1 MEPEPVAISRHMNLM
16 DLVVVILTAVA
27 IFLPPREMYAL
38 DAAKGTPDERRALAL
53 AEARVRTHPEDGAL
67 AAELARLLTATGH
80 KDWAVEAAAEA
91 SAKASPPTRWRAM
104 LATSVAYA
112 ERLEAGDALVW
123 AQRALEAC
131 HLAATTCPTEEE
143 VRLDIYVRHLD
154 AGVRSG
160 INPRRDPE
168 GFRAASQDVIR
179 SIYLKGGPP
188 PASVGPGS
196 AAGSAAGTGAGSA
209 SP

>member
-1 MEPEPVAISRHMNLM
+1 MSLLDV
-16 DLVVVILTAVA
+16 VVVIVAAVA

-38 DAAKGTPDERRALAL
+38 DAAKGTPADRAALAL
-53 AEARVRTHPEDGAL
+53 AEARVRAHPEDGAQ

-80 KDWAVEAAAEA
+80 RDWAVEAAAEA
-91 SAKASPPTRWRAM
+91 SATASRETKWRAL

-112 ERLEAGDALVW
+112 ERLEAGDALLW

-131 HLAATTCPTEEE
+131 HAAAAACPTEEE
-143 VRLDIYVRHLD
+143 VRMDIFVRHLD

-160 INPRRDPE
+160 INPKRDPE
-168 GFRAASQDVIR
+168 GFRAASQGEIR
-179 SIYLKGGPP
+179 SIYLKGGTPP
-188 PASVGPGS
+188 SVPAGS
-196 AAGSAAGTGAGSA
+196 GAGSAAGAGATPPPPPGPGSA

>member
-1 MEPEPVAISRHMNLM
+1 MNLM
-16 DLVVVILTAVA
+16 DLVVAIVAAVA

-38 DAAKGTPDERRALAL
+38 DAAKGTPTERAALAL
-53 AEARVRTHPEDGAL
+53 AEARARAHPSDGAQ

-91 SAKASPPTRWRAM
+91 SASASRETRWRAL

-112 ERLEAGDALVW
+112 ERLEAGDALLW
-123 AQRALEAC
+123 AKRALEAC
-131 HLAATTCPTEEE
+131 HAAAAACPTEEE
-143 VRLDIYVRHLD
+143 VRMDIYVRHLD

-168 GFRAASQDVIR
+168 GFRAASQGEIR
-179 SIYLKGGPP
+179 SIYLKGGTPPSPP
-188 PASVGPGS
+188 PAGSGAGGAAGAGATPPAAPPPGPGS
-196 AAGSAAGTGAGSA
+196 A